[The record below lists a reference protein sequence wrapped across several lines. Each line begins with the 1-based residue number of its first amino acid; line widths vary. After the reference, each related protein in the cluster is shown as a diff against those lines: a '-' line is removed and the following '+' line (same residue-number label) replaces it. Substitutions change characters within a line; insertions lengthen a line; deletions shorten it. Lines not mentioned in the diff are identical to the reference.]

1 MSAPHIIS
9 ERLSFKGHM
18 ALLSITVSFIV
29 MIVAAA
35 IADGF
40 RGGISDAIS
49 DMAGDIRISRPDAV
63 AKEKTAPF
71 AVSGEMLSLLENV
84 PGVSLLR
91 PAIYAGAIVRKN
103 GNVHGVVFKGIETAD
118 TTVMG
123 AVIPRQLATLLSLS
137 EGDSLPAFFINET
150 LSVRSFTVTGIYDAF
165 SAGDGRMQVL
175 CDIKALRRVNGWED
189 GQMSALEVLLDRN
202 HRDEESAGLARGV
215 ISDILYIHSDED
227 GGSLMASDS
236 YSSYRQIFDWLRLI
250 DANVA
255 FILVLMVIVA
265 GLNMVSGLLIL
276 LFENIS
282 TIGLLKSMGMTT
294 KDIAKTFLLTSSRL
308 VFKGMMTGNI
318 IGMGLC
324 ALQDATH
331 FLRLNPANYFLSYVP
346 VDLDFLQIL
355 LFDAAAYAVIML
367 ILLIPG
373 IFISKVDPAQSVRV
387 K

>member
-1 MSAPHIIS
+1 MSAPHFIS

-29 MIVAAA
+29 MIVAAS

-40 RGGISDAIS
+40 RSGISDAIS
-49 DMAGDIRISRPDAV
+49 DMVGDIHISRPDAI

-71 AVSGEMLSLLENV
+71 AMGGEMQSLLENV
-84 PGVSLLR
+84 PGVSSLR
-91 PAIYAGAIVRKN
+91 SAIYAGAVVRKN

-123 AVIPRQLATLLSLS
+123 AVIPRRLATLLSVG

-150 LSVRSFTVTGIYDAF
+150 VSVRSFKVTGIYDAF

-175 CDIKALRRVNGWED
+175 CNIKDLRRVNGWED
-189 GQMSALEVLLDRN
+189 GQISCLEVLLDGD
-202 HRDEESAGLARGV
+202 HRDEDSVTLTRGI
-215 ISDILYIHSDED
+215 ISDILYIHSDGGED
-227 GGSLMASDS
+227 SLMASDS

-282 TIGLLKSMGMTT
+282 TIGLLKSFGMSNAN
-294 KDIAKTFLLTSSRL
+294 ISKTFLLTSSRL
-308 VFKGMMTGNI
+308 VFKGMLLGNI

-324 ALQDATH
+324 VLQDTTH
-331 FLRLNPANYFLSYVP
+331 ILTMNPANYFLSYVP
-346 VDLDFLQIL
+346 VDLNFLQIL
-355 LFDAAAYAVIML
+355 LFDVAAYVAIML

>member
-1 MSAPHIIS
+1 MSAPHFIS
-9 ERLSFKGHM
+9 ERLSFKGNM

-29 MIVAAA
+29 MIVAAS

-40 RGGISDAIS
+40 RSGISDAIS
-49 DMAGDIRISRPDAV
+49 DMVGDIQISRPDAI

-71 AVSGEMLSLLENV
+71 AMDGEMQSLLENV
-84 PGVSLLR
+84 PGVSSLR

-103 GNVHGVVFKGIETAD
+103 GNVHGVVFKGIETTD

-123 AVIPRQLATLLSLS
+123 AVIPRRLATLLSIG

-150 LSVRSFTVTGIYDAF
+150 VSVRSFKVTGIYDAF

-175 CDIKALRRVNGWED
+175 CDIKDLRRVNGWED
-189 GQMSALEVLLDRN
+189 GQMSCLEVLLDGD
-202 HRDEESAGLARGV
+202 HRDEDSVTLTRGI
-215 ISDILYIHSDED
+215 ISDILYIHSGGGED
-227 GGSLMASDS
+227 SLMASDS

-294 KDIAKTFLLTSSRL
+294 KDIAKTFLLVSERL
-308 VFKGMMTGNI
+308 VFKGMLLGNI
-318 IGMGLC
+318 IGIGLC
-324 ALQDATH
+324 VLQDITH
-331 FLRLNPANYFLSYVP
+331 LLTLNPANYFLSYVP
-346 VDLDFLQIL
+346 VDLNFLQIL
-355 LFDAAAYAVIML
+355 LFDVAAYVAIML

-373 IFISKVDPAQSVRV
+373 IFISRVDPSQSVRV